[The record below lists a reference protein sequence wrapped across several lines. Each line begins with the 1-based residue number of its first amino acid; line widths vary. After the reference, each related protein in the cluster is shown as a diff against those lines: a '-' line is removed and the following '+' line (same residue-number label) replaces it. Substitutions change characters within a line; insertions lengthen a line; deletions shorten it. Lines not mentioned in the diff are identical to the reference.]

1 MNTYSV
7 HPNTNNSLPEW
18 EVYEDA
24 YEGSSTWLASF
35 GSKEDAELFVK
46 IKQINEILT
55 S

>member
-1 MNTYSV
+1 MGGFEN
-7 HPNTNNSLPEW
+7 
-18 EVYEDA
+18 A
-24 YEGSSTWLASF
+24 YKGSSTWLASF